1 MKIIMRKRSLS
12 LIIILYILFNGAHL
26 NNINYDSSVQNV
38 LGHNFTPNNNALFV
52 ASLDQFQTESKL
64 VNTNLVN
71 NNLSLAQNHA
81 DKAVNIFN
89 WDLMV
94 KITDR
99 DKKIGEDLKIA
110 VENLRNLTSS
120 FSTTSTSVQG
130 EKQELEQSNQLVAS
144 INTNL
149 DKIIAITET
158 QKKSED
164 SNYLNQVIM
173 SISNIFS
180 PKEDSSNESIHPM
193 RFAELLDSVLR
204 NYGYAYG
211 VDFDMTDM
219 SNMAMMQSDKK
230 TSETNSLIDMGDYQS
245 AQGLA
250 AKSLEIFDNYLKR
263 MMSNYETSDYRNNL
277 ESGLIQLN
285 SSIKDKASPMDI
297 MMIVHSQIHPN
308 LIGAFDIKLLSSA

>member
-1 MKIIMRKRSLS
+1 MKNIMRKRSLS
-12 LIIILYILFNGAHL
+12 LIIILYILFNAAHL

-38 LGHNFTPNNNALFV
+38 FGHNFAPNSNALFM
-52 ASLDQFQTESKL
+52 ASLDQFQTESNL

-71 NNLSLAQNHA
+71 NNLSLAQDHA
-81 DKAVNIFN
+81 DKAVSIFT

-99 DKKIGEDLKIA
+99 DKKIRDDLKVA

-120 FSTTSTSVQG
+120 YSDTPSWVQV
-130 EKQELEQSNQLVAS
+130 EKQKLELSNQLTAS
-144 INTNL
+144 IDTNV

-158 QKKSED
+158 QKKSVD
-164 SNYLNQVIM
+164 SNYLNQVVT

-180 PKEDSSNESIHPM
+180 PKEDDSNGLIHPM

-219 SNMAMMQSDKK
+219 SNMAMMHTDK
-230 TSETNSLIDMGDYQS
+230 TSETNSLINMGDYQS

-250 AKSLEIFDNYLKR
+250 AKSLEVFDNYLYH

-308 LIGAFDIKLLSSA
+308 LIGAFDIKLLSST

>member
-1 MKIIMRKRSLS
+1 MKNIMRKRSLS
-12 LIIILYILFNGAHL
+12 LIIILYILFNAAHL

-38 LGHNFTPNNNALFV
+38 FGHNFAPNSNALFM
-52 ASLDQFQTESKL
+52 ASLDQFQTESNL

-71 NNLSLAQNHA
+71 NNLSLAQDHA
-81 DKAVNIFN
+81 DKAVSIFT
-89 WDLMV
+89 WDLLV

-99 DKKIGEDLKIA
+99 DKKIRDDLKIA
-110 VENLRNLTSS
+110 VENLHNLASSSSDTPSWVQVEKQKLELSKQLTSS
-120 FSTTSTSVQG
+120 
-130 EKQELEQSNQLVAS
+130 
-144 INTNL
+144 IDTNV

-158 QKKSED
+158 QKKSVD
-164 SNYLNQVIM
+164 PNYLNQVIT

-180 PKEDSSNESIHPM
+180 PKEDKSNESIQPM
-193 RFAELLDSVLR
+193 RIAELLDSVLR

-219 SNMAMMQSDKK
+219 SNMAMMHADNK
-230 TSETNSLIDMGDYQS
+230 TSENNSLINMGDYQS

-250 AKSLEIFDNYLKR
+250 AKSLEVFDNYLYH

-308 LIGAFDIKLLSSA
+308 LIGAFDIKILSST

>member
-1 MKIIMRKRSLS
+1 VNQKNTP
-12 LIIILYILFNGAHL
+12 YILLVLGILFSTISH
-26 NNINYDSSVQNV
+26 NNTSISPDSTFFQNAY
-38 LGHNFTPNNNALFV
+38 GHNFPPNNYASFI
-52 ASLDQFQTESKL
+52 ASLDQFQTES
-64 VNTNLVN
+64 NLVQSNLLN
-71 NNLSLAQNHA
+71 NNLTLAQKHA
-81 DKAVNIFN
+81 NEAFSIFY
-89 WDLMV
+89 WDLLV
-94 KITDR
+94 EIIKQ

-110 VENLRNLTSS
+110 VENLHNLTSS
-120 FSTTSTSVQG
+120 FSDTPTSVQG